1 MVALA
6 HAVVTAF
13 GGYWRNSVFLGVWE
27 GVKLQDWIKV
37 LTRSSSGTGAGET
50 WLSVLLL
57 PQASQSPS
65 LL

>member
-6 HAVVTAF
+6 HAVVTTF

-37 LTRSSSGTGAGET
+37 LTRSSSGTGAGEKAP
-50 WLSVLLL
+50 LAV
-57 PQASQSPS
+57 
-65 LL
+65 